1 MDAFI
6 STTYAQL
13 DSPITEVLDELLE
26 NGVTSVELGSIH
38 CFEKNVDEKL
48 KGRPFSYLVHNYF
61 PPPSDPFVVN
71 LASANK
77 EIRDRSI
84 KYAQECISI
93 AAAIGAELY
102 TFHPG
107 FISDPIGRSTDNSNY
122 DFLVADTV
130 SSKHHYEYAFEK
142 FLDATNI
149 LCSTAKSEG
158 IAIAVETQGSIS
170 RSDNILFHH
179 PEEVERFITLFT
191 ADQVGLNVNLGH
203 LNLSAQYH
211 KFDKLQFINRFADRI
226 RAFEL
231 SHNDGVKDDHAL
243 LQKNGWY
250 WPVIKEPK
258 YKKIYKIF
266 EGRDLKLKSVIKMFG
281 LINQLSKENE

>member
-1 MDAFI
+1 M
-6 STTYAQL
+6 
-13 DSPITEVLDELLE
+13 
-26 NGVTSVELGSIH
+26 G
-38 CFEKNVDEKL
+38 EKIINVDNVDLVALFGENNKKFNKL
-48 KGRPFSYLVHNYF
+48 KSYF
-61 PPPSDPFVVN
+61 PK
-71 LASANK
+71 LK
-77 EIRDRSI
+77 
-84 KYAQECISI
+84 
-93 AAAIGAELY
+93 L
-102 TFHPG
+102 
-107 FISDPIGRSTDNSNY
+107 
-122 DFLVADTV
+122 
-130 SSKHHYEYAFEK
+130 
-142 FLDATNI
+142 
-149 LCSTAKSEG
+149 
-158 IAIAVETQGSIS
+158 IS
-170 RSDNILFHH
+170 RGNKIKILGDNK
-179 PEEVERFITLFT
+179 EVERFITLFT

-250 WPVIKEPK
+250 WAVIKEPK